1 MKIKIK
7 TILAAL
13 LLGATAVQAQ
23 TQNDP
28 VIMTINGQ
36 PVTRSEFEYSY
47 NKNNTDGVIDK
58 KSIDEYVD
66 LFVNYKLKVQAALDA
81 QLDTLSSFRKEFA
94 TYRDQQIRPSL
105 VTDADVEKEA
115 RDYYDNLVK
124 QIGPKGLFTCSH
136 ILILASPDAEEAVR
150 EAAKNRIDSVYTVI
164 TNGADFAEVAKN
176 VSQDP
181 GSAKNGGRLPL
192 ATKGYF
198 FKEFEDAA
206 LALKDGEISKPILS
220 PVGYH
225 IIRMEGRQDV
235 EPYDT
240 LGPRIVRYLESRGVR
255 DKIVD
260 EKIAAEVAASN
271 GALTAETYMDQL
283 SAEKEAQDPELKN
296 LIREYHDG
304 LLLFEVC
311 NREVW
316 EKAAQDEAGLAQ
328 YFKQNKKKYKW
339 DAPRFKGISYHV
351 KDAKDVAAVR
361 KCVKKLPF
369 DQWTEKLR
377 TEFNN
382 DSIIRIR
389 VKKGI
394 FKEGDD
400 ALVDNKIFKKDTTV
414 TEMKDY
420 PFSATYGKKL
430 KAPEDYTDVRGLVT
444 ADYQE
449 LLEKAW
455 VDELRKK
462 YTVVVNKDVLATVNK
477 HD

>member
-1 MKIKIK
+1 MKLKA
-7 TILAAL
+7 ILAVAL
-13 LLGATAVQAQ
+13 LCAGIAVQAQ
-23 TQNDP
+23 TENDP

-47 NKNNTDGVIDK
+47 NKNNADGVIDK

-81 QLDTLSSFRKEFA
+81 QLDTLSSFKKEFA
-94 TYRDQQIRPSL
+94 TYRDQQIHPSL

-115 RDYYDNLVK
+115 RDYYANLVK
-124 QIGPKGLFTCSH
+124 EIGPKGLFTCSH

-150 EAAKNRIDSVYTVI
+150 EAAKVRIDSVYTAL
-164 TNGADFAEVAKN
+164 TNGADFAELAQK

-181 GSAKNGGRLPL
+181 GSARNGGKLPL
-192 ATKGYF
+192 ATKGYY

-225 IIRMEGRQDV
+225 VIRMEGRQDV

-240 LGPRIVRYLESRGVR
+240 LGPRIIRYLESRGVR
-255 DKIVD
+255 DKIVKD
-260 EKIAAEVAASN
+260 KIAAEVAASN
-271 GALTAETYMDQL
+271 GALTAESYMDQL

-296 LIREYHDG
+296 LVREYHDG

>member
-1 MKIKIK
+1 MKIK

-361 KCVKKLPF
+361 NCVKKLPF

-477 HD
+477 YD

>member
-1 MKIKIK
+1 MKIK

-361 KCVKKLPF
+361 NCVKKLPF

-400 ALVDNKIFKKDTTV
+400 TLVDNKIFKKDTTV

>member
-1 MKIKIK
+1 MKIK

-255 DKIVD
+255 HKIVD

-361 KCVKKLPF
+361 NCVKKLPF

-400 ALVDNKIFKKDTTV
+400 TLVDNKIFKKDTTV

>member
-1 MKIKIK
+1 MKIK

-351 KDAKDVAAVR
+351 KDVKDVAAVR

>member
-1 MKIKIK
+1 MKIK

-13 LLGATAVQAQ
+13 LLGSTAVQAQ

-192 ATKGYF
+192 TTKGYF

>member
-1 MKIKIK
+1 MKIK

-361 KCVKKLPF
+361 NCVKKLPS

>member
-1 MKIKIK
+1 MKIK

>member
-1 MKIKIK
+1 MKIK

-361 KCVKKLPF
+361 NCVKKLPF

-414 TEMKDY
+414 NAIDGY
-420 PFSATYGKKL
+420 PIDAVYGKIL
-430 KAPEDYTDVRGLVT
+430 KKGPEDYTDVRNLVV
-444 ADYQE
+444 ADYQDQ
-449 LLEKAW
+449 LEKEW
-455 VDELRKK
+455 VASLRKR
-462 YTVVVNKDVLATVNK
+462 YTYYVDPEVLKTVK
-477 HD
+477 